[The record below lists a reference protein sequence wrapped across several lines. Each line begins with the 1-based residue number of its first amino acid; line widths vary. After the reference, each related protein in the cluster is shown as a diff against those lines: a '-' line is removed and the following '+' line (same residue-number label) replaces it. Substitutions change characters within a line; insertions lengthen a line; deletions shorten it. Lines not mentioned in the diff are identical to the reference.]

1 MRAAV
6 SLHRRSG
13 GLVRALVT
21 IGLTFALTAV
31 LIAFSGKSPITA
43 YEALFRGAFGSFDR
57 AAFAL
62 NKATPYIISGIGIA
76 LCFRAGIINIGAEG
90 QIALGGLA
98 ATWVALTWAQAD
110 ALLGIALAFIA
121 GAVAGALWSG
131 LAAAIHVGRSVNEV
145 LTTLLLNFVA
155 LLLVGE
161 ALHGQLGEPGAG
173 FPQSP
178 LFEPAY
184 WLATVVTGS
193 QLHIGVVIG
202 PLAAVGGYVLL
213 RYTTLGFAIRVMG
226 ASRSAATY
234 AGFSVPWLTI
244 RLMLVAGALAGLAG
258 AVEVLGIHYRLIEG
272 FSNGFGFNAVVVAL
286 LGGLHP
292 LAIVPAGLFF
302 GFLEA
307 GALSMQREVGIP
319 SSLVAVIQ
327 GLTMLFVLTALAS
340 TSRRTD

>member
-1 MRAAV
+1 MSMTVR
-6 SLHRRSG
+6 LYRRSG
-13 GLVRALVT
+13 GWVRAFAT
-21 IGLTFALTAV
+21 IGLTFALTAA
-31 LIAFSGKSPITA
+31 LIGLSGKSPITA

-90 QIALGGLA
+90 QIALGGLV
-98 ATWVALTWAQAD
+98 ATWVALTWPQAN
-110 ALLGIALAFIA
+110 ALVGIPLAFLA
-121 GAVAGALWSG
+121 GAAAGALWSG
-131 LAAAIHVGRSVNEV
+131 VAAAIHVGRGVNEV

-161 ALHGQLGEPGAG
+161 ALHGRLGEPGAG

-178 LFEPAY
+178 LFEPNY
-184 WLATVVTGS
+184 WLSPVMSGS
-193 QLHIGVVIG
+193 QLHVGVAIV
-202 PLAAVGGYVLL
+202 PLAAIGGYVLL
-213 RYTTLGFAIRVMG
+213 RHTTLGFAVRVMG

-258 AVEVLGIHYRLIEG
+258 AAEVLGIHYRLIEG

-286 LGGLHP
+286 LGALHP

-307 GALSMQREVGIP
+307 GALSMQREVGVP
-319 SSLVAVIQ
+319 SSLVSVIQ
-327 GLTMLFVLTALAS
+327 GLTMLFVLAALAS
-340 TSRRTD
+340 TSRRTA

>member
-1 MRAAV
+1 MNTAV
-6 SLHRRSG
+6 TLYRRSG
-13 GLVRALVT
+13 GWFRAFAA
-21 IGLTFALTAV
+21 IGLTFALTAA
-31 LIAFSGKSPITA
+31 LIGLSGKSPITA

-76 LCFRAGIINIGAEG
+76 FCFRAGIINIGAEG

-98 ATWVALTWAQAD
+98 ATWVALTWPKIG
-110 ALLGIALAFIA
+110 ALVAIPLAFLA
-121 GAVAGALWSG
+121 GAVAGAMWSG
-131 LAAAIHVGRSVNEV
+131 LAAAIHVGRGVNEV

-155 LLLVGE
+155 LLLIGE
-161 ALHGQLGEPGAG
+161 ALHGSLGEPGAG

-178 LFEPAY
+178 LFAPNY
-184 WLATVVTGS
+184 WLATVTTGS
-193 QLHIGVVIG
+193 QLHVGVVVG
-202 PLAAVGGYVLL
+202 PLAAVGAFVLL

-234 AGFSVPWLTI
+234 AGFSVSRLTI
-244 RLMLVAGALAGLAG
+244 GLMLLSGALAGLAG

-286 LGGLHP
+286 LGALHP

-307 GALSMQREVGIP
+307 GALSMQREVGVP
-319 SSLVAVIQ
+319 SSLVSVIQ
-327 GLTMLFVLTALAS
+327 GLTMLFVLAALPS
-340 TSRRTD
+340 SSQRSD

>member
-1 MRAAV
+1 MKMTI
-6 SLHRRSG
+6 SLYRTSG
-13 GLVRALVT
+13 GWFQAVVT

-31 LIAFSGKSPITA
+31 LIGFSGKSPITA
-43 YEALFRGAFGSFDR
+43 YDALFRGAFGSFDR
-57 AAFAL
+57 ITFAL
-62 NKATPYIISGIGIA
+62 NKATPYVISGIGIA

-98 ATWVALTWAQAD
+98 ATWVAMTWPQAD
-110 ALLGIALAFIA
+110 ALVGIPIAFLA
-121 GAVAGALWSG
+121 GAVGGAVWSG
-131 LAAAIHVGRSVNEV
+131 LAAAIHVGRGVHEV
-145 LTTLLLNFVA
+145 LATLLLNFVA

-161 ALHGQLGEPGAG
+161 ALHGRLGEQGAG

-178 LFEPAY
+178 LFEPNY
-184 WLATVVTGS
+184 WLSSVMPGS
-193 QLHIGVVIG
+193 QMHFGVVIG
-202 PLAAVGGYVLL
+202 PLVAVGAYVLL
-213 RYTTLGFAIRVMG
+213 RHTTLGFAIRAMG

-286 LGGLHP
+286 LGALHP

-307 GALSMQREVGIP
+307 GALSMQREVGVP
-319 SSLVAVIQ
+319 SSLVSVIQ
-327 GLTMLFVLTALAS
+327 GLTMLFVLKALAS
-340 TSRRTD
+340 TPRSTA